1 MPRFTMENSTLPCLL
16 CYTCYA
22 FMCIKTTSHR
32 RAAALI
38 TGKLIGPEPSAA
50 LDAYN
55 TLYMKRLNPVIY
67 NKRMFKNHVDVNSA
81 FYSLS
86 LFL

>member
-1 MPRFTMENSTLPCLL
+1 MENLSLPRLL

-50 LDAYN
+50 LNAYN

-67 NKRMFKNHVDVNSA
+67 NKRMFKDHVDVNSA